1 MLPLQEAELIN
12 AKHSKAMTLSQVI
25 LLAVIGLMAG
35 LFSGTFGV
43 GGAIIVIPALIFFLG
58 LSQHQAQGTSL
69 AFMIPPVTL
78 MATVFYW
85 KNGYVNWK
93 FAIVLAVMFVVGTYF
108 GSMISFSIPDKILKK
123 IFGGMLL
130 LVAIKILFSK

>member
-1 MLPLQEAELIN
+1 MTITQLII
-12 AKHSKAMTLSQVI
+12 LVI
-25 LLAVIGLMAG
+25 IGLLAGF
-35 LFSGTFGV
+35 FSGTFGV

-78 MATVFYW
+78 LATINYW

-93 FAIVLAVMFVVGTYF
+93 YALVLSLMFFVGSYF
-108 GSMISFSIPDKILKK
+108 GSMLSVGMNEKILRKM
-123 IFGGMLL
+123 FGGLML
-130 LVAIKILFSK
+130 LVALKIIFSK

>member
-1 MLPLQEAELIN
+1 
-12 AKHSKAMTLSQVI
+12 MTVTQII
-25 LLAVIGLMAG
+25 LLAIIGLMAG
-35 LFSGTFGV
+35 IFSGTFGV

-78 MATVFYW
+78 MATINYW

-93 FAIVLAVMFVVGTYF
+93 FALILAVMFFVGTYF
-108 GSMISFSIPDKILKK
+108 GSMISIHLNDRILRKM
-123 IFGGMLL
+123 FGGLLL
-130 LVAIKILFSK
+130 LVALKIIFSK

>member
-1 MLPLQEAELIN
+1 MNHMTITQLIIL
-12 AKHSKAMTLSQVI
+12 AI
-25 LLAVIGLMAG
+25 IGLLAGV
-35 LFSGTFGV
+35 FSGTCGV

-78 MATVFYW
+78 MAALNYS

-93 FAIVLAVMFVVGTYF
+93 FALILAVMFVVGTYF
-108 GSMISFSIPDKILKK
+108 GSMISFSIPDKILRKM
-123 IFGGMLL
+123 FGGLL
-130 LVAIKILFSK
+130 MIVALKIIFSK

>member
-1 MLPLQEAELIN
+1 
-12 AKHSKAMTLSQVI
+12 MTVTQI
-25 LLAVIGLMAG
+25 LLLVIIGLTAG
-35 LFSGTFGV
+35 VFSGTFGV

-78 MATVFYW
+78 MAALNYS

-93 FAIVLAVMFVVGTYF
+93 FALILAVMFVVGTYF
-108 GSMISFSIPDKILKK
+108 GSMISFSIPDKILRKM
-123 IFGGMLL
+123 FGGLL
-130 LVAIKILFSK
+130 MLVALKIIFSK

>member
-1 MLPLQEAELIN
+1 
-12 AKHSKAMTLSQVI
+12 MTLSQVI
-25 LLAVIGLMAG
+25 LLALIGLMAG

-43 GGAIIVIPALIFFLG
+43 GGAIIVIPALIFFLD

-78 MATVFYW
+78 MATLFYW

-93 FAIVLAVMFVVGTYF
+93 FALILALMFVVGTYF

-130 LVAIKILFSK
+130 IVAVKIIFSK

>member
-1 MLPLQEAELIN
+1 
-12 AKHSKAMTLSQVI
+12 MTVTQLL
-25 LLAVIGLMAG
+25 LLAIIGLMAG
-35 LFSGTFGV
+35 VFSGTFGV

-78 MATVFYW
+78 MAALNYS

-93 FAIVLAVMFVVGTYF
+93 FALILGVMFFIGTHF
-108 GSMISFSIPDKILKK
+108 GSMLSVSIPEKILKK
-123 IFGGMLL
+123 MFGGLLL
-130 LVAIKILFSK
+130 LVALKIIFFK